1 MTEEILKNIYR
12 IPVTLPNSPLKLLNS
27 YVIKGSDRNIIIDTG
42 FRRTE
47 CLESMHEGIKELDLD
62 MSKTDI
68 LLTHLHADHTG
79 LAPTLASPT
88 SRVYIS
94 RKELPWM
101 CGETRTLL
109 WQQDNEKFI
118 RAGFSKQQVVDNLQ
132 NAVSR
137 NMAPDREYTGYL
149 PIDDGDLFPCGEY
162 ELRAVSTPGHT
173 PEHMCFWA
181 DNKKIMFTGD
191 HVLFDITPNITLW
204 NEVEDSLG
212 DYLTSL
218 RKIDEY
224 DVKLALPG
232 HRGMGDFHGRIASLL
247 EHHDE
252 RLQECLQVVKSNPD
266 SSIYDIT
273 GKMSWK
279 IRCNS
284 WEDFPIG
291 QKWFAVGECHSHL
304 RHLEK
309 LGRVEADYSR
319 EVITYR
325 AL

>member
-1 MTEEILKNIYR
+1 MTEEILKDLYR

-27 YVIKGSDRNIIIDTG
+27 YVIKGGDRNIIIDTG

-47 CLESMHEGIKELDLD
+47 CLETMREGISELGLD
-62 MSKTDI
+62 MGKTDI

-79 LAPTLASPT
+79 LAPTLATPT

-101 CGETRTLL
+101 YADTREER
-109 WQQDNEKFI
+109 WAQDNEKFI
-118 RAGFSKQQVVDNLQ
+118 RCGFTREQVYDNLKF
-132 NAVSR
+132 AVSR
-137 NMAPDREYTGYL
+137 DMAAELEFQGYL
-149 PIDDGDLFPCGEY
+149 PIDGGDVFKCGDY

-173 PEHMCFWA
+173 PEHMCFWVE
-181 DNKKIMFTGD
+181 DKKIMFTGD

-212 DYLTSL
+212 DYLNSL
-218 RKIDEY
+218 REVDKY

-232 HRGMGDFHGRIASLL
+232 HRGRGDFHNRIAALL
-247 EHHDE
+247 AHHE
-252 RLQECLQVVKSNPD
+252 ARLEECLQVVKNNPD

-273 GKMSWK
+273 GKMTWK

-304 RHLEK
+304 RHLEMLK
-309 LGRVEADYSR
+309 KVKADYSEEIIR
-319 EVITYR
+319 YR